1 MLIRAEKGTDLREI
15 LAVNQAAFSSP
26 DEANLVDELR
36 TANTAVISLVAEE
49 NGLVLYHPLFDQ
61 FSV

>member
-1 MLIRAEKGTDLREI
+1 MLIRAEKGTDLSEI
-15 LAVNQAAFSSP
+15 RAVNKAACSSP

-36 TANTAVISLVAEE
+36 TANAEVISLVADE